1 VRTDGHRGAQSVTSF
16 REWTVEM
23 IEWQVDGSDGTRYA
37 LLEGRRDR
45 AGETFVYA
53 FQMPAGFRDPPHWHT
68 SDAHVVVLD
77 GTLLLGYGD
86 TGDPTSLELF
96 PQGSELLVPAG
107 ARHYDGSDQETVI
120 VGRATGVWS
129 THYVDARHGGS
140 AGTVL

>member
-1 VRTDGHRGAQSVTSF
+1 VTSF
-16 REWTVEM
+16 SEWTVET
-23 IEWQVDGSDGTRYA
+23 IKWQVNGSDGTRYA

-68 SDAHVVVLD
+68 SDAHVMVVD
-77 GTLLLGYGD
+77 GTLLLGYGERF
-86 TGDPTSLELF
+86 DPTSLRVF

-107 ARHYDGSDQETVI
+107 ARHFDGSDEETVI
-120 VGRATGVWS
+120 VGSATGVWS
-129 THYVDARHGGS
+129 THYVDARHQGS